1 MIVLLFVAVGIA
13 ASVKV
18 WPYNMSF
25 TFEHFNFSS
34 LTGDGLEA
42 FKNSVIVSAVTAVIG
57 AILTFMFAYAIE
69 KIDQLKF
76 SEKQATF
83 LDCTFSNPR
92 SSTWIGICLFFSQ
105 PTIQIFG
112 LSVTNPFH
120 SLYGTITV
128 LVLVNIIHFYSVTFV
143 TATTTLRN

>member
-1 MIVLLFVAVGIA
+1 MLQLVFF

-57 AILTFMFAYAIE
+57 AILTFVFAYAIE
-69 KIDQLKF
+69 KIDQLQF
-76 SEKQATF
+76 SEKQV
-83 LDCTFSNPR
+83 TFS
-92 SSTWIGICLFFSQ
+92 L
-105 PTIQIFG
+105 
-112 LSVTNPFH
+112 
-120 SLYGTITV
+120 
-128 LVLVNIIHFYSVTFV
+128 
-143 TATTTLRN
+143 

>member
-76 SEKQATF
+76 FRKT
-83 LDCTFSNPR
+83 
-92 SSTWIGICLFFSQ
+92 GYFFSIV
-105 PTIQIFG
+105 PLAIQC
-112 LSVTNPFH
+112 
-120 SLYGTITV
+120 
-128 LVLVNIIHFYSVTFV
+128 LVLGLGYVFSLVNQRFKYLDFQ
-143 TATTTLRN
+143 

>member
-1 MIVLLFVAVGIA
+1 
-13 ASVKV
+13 
-18 WPYNMSF
+18 MSF

-83 LDCTFSNPR
+83 LDCPFSNPR
-92 SSTWIGICLFFSQ
+92 FSTWIGIRLF
-105 PTIQIFG
+105 
-112 LSVTNPFH
+112 L
-120 SLYGTITV
+120 
-128 LVLVNIIHFYSVTFV
+128 
-143 TATTTLRN
+143 